1 MMQAIEQ
8 EFVIPADG
16 RLPDTFKPFFG
27 RRARIVVM
35 WEDDGSEQ
43 ALPVSKRYQTL
54 IVEERIIPTREEIHE
69 R

>member
-8 EFVIPADG
+8 ECVISKDG

-27 RRARIVVM
+27 RKARVVVL
-35 WEDDGSEQ
+35 WDDENAET
-43 ALPVSKRYQTL
+43 ALASTRRYQTL
-54 IVEERIIPTREEIHE
+54 EVEERIMPTREDIHE